1 MFHKSPPTPEVHLRP
16 LRPALGAGGGAA
28 AAGHGGHRAAGLLP
42 LLQVRSGHENLELR
56 RGLRGL
62 APGPPLLGAGECEG
76 GARGADHQH
85 VDGSGPGD
93 VTVEHLQL
101 MHAFSINCEDKNS
114 DPPLYY
120 SIGGRKQ
127 WRDEVFAGLSHR
139 GIF

>member
-1 MFHKSPPTPEVHLRP
+1 MLWRTQDPTKNSFLKISTCTSLTGLNDNIMFHKSPPTPEVHLRP

-42 LLQVRSGHENLELR
+42 LLQVRPGHEDLELR

-85 VDGSGPGD
+85 VDGGGPGD
-93 VTVEHLQL
+93 VSPTTVGC
-101 MHAFSINCEDKNS
+101 M
-114 DPPLYY
+114 
-120 SIGGRKQ
+120 
-127 WRDEVFAGLSHR
+127 
-139 GIF
+139 